1 MKIQRVEAIPYE
13 IPYVTPLK
21 FASGEVLT
29 ADHVLVR
36 ITTDDGVVGTADAPP
51 RPYTY
56 GETQKSIVAVVED
69 LFAPQLVG
77 LDVLD
82 REKVQA
88 VLARTIHNETA
99 KGAVDIALWDVIGQ
113 ALGQPVT
120 KLLGGFTDS
129 MRVSHMLGFK
139 PAAELLD
146 LALEI
151 RDTYGIT
158 TFKLKTGRHPL
169 SLDVEAARV
178 LREGLG
184 EDAELYMD
192 ANRGWSA
199 NEAMEVLRRTDD
211 LGLQFLEEPD
221 DAREVLGRR
230 RLVERSM
237 IPIAA
242 DESAPTL
249 GEAARELLTG
259 GANLLALKTAR
270 SGFTEAAKIVGMAE
284 GMGVDVY
291 VGNQIDTQV
300 GTIASVVFGAAF
312 AHTSRRAA
320 ELSNFLDMAD
330 DLLAEPII
338 ISDGRIAAPRV
349 PGVGTTVD
357 EDKLT
362 AYRTDRSAPAPTMFS

>member
-1 MKIQRVEAIPYE
+1 MKIATIEAIPYS
-13 IPYVTPLK
+13 IPYLHPLH
-21 FASGEVLT
+21 FASGAVHE

-36 ITTDDGVVGTADAPP
+36 ITTDEGIVGTADTPP

-56 GETQKSIVAVVED
+56 GETQKSIVAVLED
-69 LFAPQLVG
+69 VFAPQLVG

-88 VLARTIHNETA
+88 VLARTIHNQTA

-120 KLLGGFTDS
+120 RLLGGFTDS

-146 LALEI
+146 LALEF
-151 RDTYGIT
+151 RETYGIT
-158 TFKLKTGRHPL
+158 TFKLKTGRHPIG
-169 SLDVEAARV
+169 LDVEAARV

-199 NEAMEVLRRTDD
+199 NEAMEVLRRTGE

-230 RLVERSM
+230 RLVERSP

-242 DESAPTL
+242 DESAPNL
-249 GEAARELLTG
+249 GEAAKELLTG
-259 GANLLALKTAR
+259 GANLLAVKTAR

-300 GTIASVVFGAAF
+300 GTIASVVFGAAL
-312 AHTSRRAA
+312 AHTSKRAG
-320 ELSNFLDMAD
+320 ELSNFLDMSD
-330 DLLAEPII
+330 DLLAEPVII
-338 ISDGRIAAPRV
+338 ADGRIRV
-349 PGVGTTVD
+349 PDVPGTGTAVD

-362 AYRTDRSAPAPTMFS
+362 RYRTDR